1 MGGEIY
7 QAQIVRNFF
16 DIITGTDRNITRIS
30 MCVIAVAKLRNEAP
44 ERLTFLLDQVRKS
57 RQNRELSIDILDY
70 MCDVA
75 YALDANA
82 VRRRA
87 ATAAIP
93 GARAA
98 PSAAGP
104 PRAPLKQPK
113 PLFWGAVE
121 FCHRPMTFVISR

>member
-7 QAQIVRNFF
+7 QAQMVRNFF
-16 DIITGTDRNITRIS
+16 EIITGTDRNITRIS

-82 VRRRA
+82 VQ
-87 ATAAIP
+87 TAFGVRELSAIAQDFN
-93 GARAA
+93 G
-98 PSAAGP
+98 
-104 PRAPLKQPK
+104 
-113 PLFWGAVE
+113 
-121 FCHRPMTFVISR
+121 ISLDTL

>member
-16 DIITGTDRNITRIS
+16 EIITGTDRNISRIS

-82 VRRRA
+82 VQ
-87 ATAAIP
+87 TAFGVRQLASISQEFNAI
-93 GARAA
+93 
-98 PSAAGP
+98 S
-104 PRAPLKQPK
+104 LDT
-113 PLFWGAVE
+113 L
-121 FCHRPMTFVISR
+121 

>member
-16 DIITGTDRNITRIS
+16 EIVTGTDRNITRIS

-44 ERLTFLLDQVRKS
+44 DKLTLLLDQVRKS

-75 YALDANA
+75 YALDAHA
-82 VRRRA
+82 VQ
-87 ATAAIP
+87 TAFGVREP
-93 GARAA
+93 GSVA
-98 PSAAGP
+98 
-104 PRAPLKQPK
+104 Q
-113 PLFWGAVE
+113 E
-121 FCHRPMTFVISR
+121 FNSISLDTL